1 MGVACRHEGSGGRD
15 DRVVVIEH
23 RSGVE
28 FRVQP
33 AGPLPAGAAF
43 TGTFRPIFGSGSS
56 PAHSVKCAPSR
67 STCSTIRE
75 PDSAARAAALID
87 TPRSL
92 DVRADLPE
100 GSAALALVRRGALT
114 GFSIEFHS
122 KAERREAGVR
132 IISSAELTGLA
143 LVDRGAYLQ
152 SVAEVRRGGRGGRGS
167 GRFAGASRQ
176 TRRCSAR
183 CGPKGCYSALFKQ
196 KALKGVVAD
205 EDEILAIW
213 GDYGSAVG
221 SKKRRTVR
229 FWEGE
234 DGALEYAVDIPNT
247 QRGRALKETLDSHV
261 TVDVVGRP
269 FINADASIFT
279 IRGTVAEYETVKV
292 RALTIGATDRNDRVA
307 GWIPTDRI
315 RSDDID
321 VADAGETP
329 APARQRARVW
339 L

>member
-1 MGVACRHEGSGGRD
+1 MVMTP
-15 DRVVVIEH
+15 EH
-23 RSGVE
+23 REGVE
-28 FRVQP
+28 FRVQ
-33 AGPLPAGAAF
+33 GRTL
-43 TGTFRPIFGSGSS
+43 TGTALRYGDISPDFRERFEPGAFGEVRSVPINLQHD
-56 PAHSVKCAPSR
+56 PALIVTEK
-67 STCSTIRE
+67 
-75 PDSAARAAALID
+75 AALID

-152 SVAEVRRGGRGGRGS
+152 SVAEVRRGGRARLGTFRGRIP
-167 GRFAGASRQ
+167 ANKVMQ
-176 TRRCSAR
+176 CQ

-247 QRGRALKETLDSHV
+247 PAGRALKETLDARA
-261 TVDVVGRP
+261 VDVVGRP
-269 FINADASIFT
+269 FINSDASNFT

-292 RALTIGATDRNDRVA
+292 RALTVGATDRNVGWPA
-307 GWIPTDRI
+307 GYLRTDP
-315 RSDDID
+315 SDDID